1 MLQPMTIIYW
11 YMYCTHCTV
20 HMRYESI
27 ARIDSIH
34 TYCILFKFH
43 HFSFFPGLGIR
54 SSVFWVNRWVFLWK
68 NLKKFGERPERFSHI
83 ALFWRATWELTSLI
97 KKEGTRESFVVFL
110 LFTYKKCT
118 KKYNFRQIFFERI
131 DHSLICHERPEQF
144 AQSCSFDVGDLSD
157 LLTVFLLIWAI
168 FANER
173 MSKFPDLLFSF
184 LRIENIKP
192 CWGIELE
199 SFLAICQNIMCKG
212 F

>member
-1 MLQPMTIIYW
+1 MSDPSDFLTLLCFGEQ
-11 YMYCTHCTV
+11 H
-20 HMRYESI
+20 ES
-27 ARIDSIH
+27 SH
-34 TYCILFKFH
+34 P
-43 HFSFFPGLGIR
+43 S
-54 SSVFWVNRWVFLWK
+54 
-68 NLKKFGERPERFSHI
+68 LKK
-83 ALFWRATWELTSLI
+83 
-97 KKEGTRESFVVFL
+97 RECANHSCFFL

-118 KKYNFRQIFFERI
+118 KKYNFRQIFFEGI
-131 DHSLICHERPEQF
+131 DHSLICHEQPEQF

>member
-1 MLQPMTIIYW
+1 MTIIYW
-11 YMYCTHCTV
+11 YTV
-20 HMRYESI
+20 LTVLYIWDMRALPGLILY
-27 ARIDSIH
+27 IH
-34 TYCILFKFH
+34 TVYCLTFIISPFFQGWEFAH
-43 HFSFFPGLGIR
+43 RFSEWIVGFFCEKIK
-54 SSVFWVNRWVFLWK
+54 K
-68 NLKKFGERPERFSHI
+68 NLVSDLSDLLTLLCFGEQHESSHPSLKKRERANRSWF
-83 ALFWRATWELTSLI
+83 FY
-97 KKEGTRESFVVFL
+97 FL
-110 LFTYKKCT
+110 HT
-118 KKYNFRQIFFERI
+118 KNVLKNTIFERI

-157 LLTVFLLIWAI
+157 SLTVFHLIWAI
-168 FANER
+168 LANER